1 MPVRGNLLYGEGE
14 VLTMKEKLV
23 PFEHQRFECLQCGEC
38 CRSRN
43 VPVTME
49 DIKRLSKFRDPKEFL
64 IIFDE
69 RKLVLERREWDSG
82 CVFLD
87 DTRCT
92 VQEIKPL
99 VCQLYPVCVSDK
111 PLLEEGEPVRLK
123 DGADMY
129 VYVDCS
135 CKGVGRGDQVDLEGV
150 REKVFLLRTEM
161 FATDLGALVGWY
173 IENEKDY

>member
-1 MPVRGNLLYGEGE
+1 
-14 VLTMKEKLV
+14 MKEKLV
-23 PFEHQRFECLQCGEC
+23 PFEHQRFECVQCGEC

-69 RKLVLERREWDSG
+69 RKLVLERREWDLG
-82 CVFLD
+82 CSFLD
-87 DTRCT
+87 DTRCI
-92 VQEIKPL
+92 VQGEKPL
-99 VCQLYPVCVSDK
+99 VCQLYPVCVSDN

-129 VYVDCS
+129 VYVDSS
-135 CKGVGRGDQVDLEGV
+135 CKGVGHGNQIDFEEV
-150 REKVFLLRTEM
+150 REKVFLLRNEM